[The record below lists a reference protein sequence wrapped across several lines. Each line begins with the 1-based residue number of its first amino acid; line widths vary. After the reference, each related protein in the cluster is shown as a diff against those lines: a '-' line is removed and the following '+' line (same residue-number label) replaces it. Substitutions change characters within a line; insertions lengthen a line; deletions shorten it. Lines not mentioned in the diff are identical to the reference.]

1 MTSGTGA
8 TRQVARE
15 TFEALMQLLADH
27 PELTPDRVR
36 ELIESPRRPRP
47 RAEAV
52 RPRTSA
58 EVVQL
63 LEAKV
68 ITRVEA
74 RRFMRLK

>member
-1 MTSGTGA
+1 MASGGA
-8 TRQVARE
+8 GAPRQVSRE
-15 TFEALMQLLADH
+15 TFEAVMQLLVDH
-27 PELTPDRVR
+27 PELTADRLR
-36 ELIESPRRPRP
+36 QLIDSHGRRP
-47 RAEAV
+47 RAEPV
-52 RPRTSA
+52 RPRTAA

>member
-1 MTSGTGA
+1 MTSSAGV

-15 TFEALMQLLADH
+15 TFEAVMQLLADH

-36 ELIESPRRPRP
+36 ELIESPQRRRP

-52 RPRTSA
+52 RPKTA
-58 EVVQL
+58 GEVVQL